1 MTVYG
6 QYPFAGR
13 WLVQN
18 SPANR
23 VPSHG
28 TELFSTAYA
37 IDFVPVDTA
46 ARTAPISVRSI
57 FPREESDLF
66 PGFGRNIL
74 APVSGVVVAAHA
86 EAADHAA
93 YRGFPSIA
101 YALLQRRRV
110 SQGWI
115 ALAGNHVMIDTG
127 AGVVALCHLQQSSV
141 AVEIGQQVQAGDV
154 VGKCGN
160 AGNSTQPHLHIQ
172 AMTTADIN
180 RARAI
185 PLKCSAADLP
195 RNGEIIEAD

>member
-37 IDFVPVDTA
+37 MDFVPVDA
-46 ARTAPISVRSI
+46 AGRTAPISVRSI
-57 FPREESDLF
+57 FRREE
-66 PGFGRNIL
+66 P
-74 APVSGVVVAAHA
+74 
-86 EAADHAA
+86 
-93 YRGFPSIA
+93 
-101 YALLQRRRV
+101 
-110 SQGWI
+110 
-115 ALAGNHVMIDTG
+115 
-127 AGVVALCHLQQSSV
+127 
-141 AVEIGQQVQAGDV
+141 V

-160 AGNSTQPHLHIQ
+160 SGNSTQPHLHVQ

-185 PLKCSAADLP
+185 PLKFSDAGLP
-195 RNGEIIEAD
+195 RNGEIIETD

>member
-37 IDFVPVDTA
+37 IDFVPVDA
-46 ARTAPISVRSI
+46 AGRTAPISMRSI
-57 FPREESDLF
+57 FRREEPENF

-101 YALLQRRRV
+101 YALLHRRRGA
-110 SQGWI
+110 QGWI
-115 ALAGNHVMIDTG
+115 ALAGNHVMTDTG
-127 AGVVALCHLQQSSV
+127 ACVVALWPLQQTRV
-141 AVEIGQQVQAGDV
+141 AVEIGHQVEAGGV
-154 VGKCGN
+154 VGKCC
-160 AGNSTQPHLHIQ
+160 NSGKGARPPLHVQ
-172 AMTTADIN
+172 AMTTADIK

-185 PLKCSAADLP
+185 PRKFSDA
-195 RNGEIIEAD
+195 G

>member
-1 MTVYG
+1 MTIYG

-37 IDFVPVDTA
+37 IDFVPVDA
-46 ARTAPISVRSI
+46 AGRTAPISMRSI
-57 FPREESDLF
+57 FRREEPENF

-110 SQGWI
+110 AQGWI
-115 ALAGNHVMIDTG
+115 ALAGHHVKIDPG
-127 AGVVALCHLQQSSV
+127 
-141 AVEIGQQVQAGDV
+141 EIG
-154 VGKCGN
+154 
-160 AGNSTQPHLHIQ
+160 
-172 AMTTADIN
+172 
-180 RARAI
+180 RAS
-185 PLKCSAADLP
+185 CSASRGSRA
-195 RNGEIIEAD
+195 